1 MERINGKYVYPIIF
15 LVMILYIILYT
26 NNLNLT
32 FNEDDADDLSYI
44 EAFGAHGG
52 GGGHSGGHSSH
63 GAKGGKGGGSYKNND
78 RCLVL

>member
-52 GGGHSGGHSSH
+52 GGHSGGHSSH